1 MGIPD
6 GLQDSRPA
14 SYVRRQEE
22 KSYRGLLKFF
32 NRACDATGR
41 PRYDD
46 LWPPL
51 PLGKAASTPA
61 PADKTP
67 ARADYAVDRLSSAS
81 STHGRAS
88 TRAVSGCVRP
98 PPGLERPFETPQA
111 AATDVTMTVRIQAV
125 WRGLLGRRAATA
137 LRLESSMAQ
146 ATVKVQRWWRAGR
159 RLRPVRRFGL
169 FPAAVEK
176 ATEKIVAGQRAW
188 RRLRRRG
195 ALALSST
202 VRSGFMDSEREF
214 LSGREAQ
221 VILSESFLRPAVRE
235 MLKEPDD
242 YTVADRL
249 GHHWYSAL
257 RRLEVLGHGESHK
270 SVDGRPFA
278 VDVQEAVYSSL
289 RQLGNLYGRKRI
301 WQTLWDVVESS
312 YEQTAAGIQSTGNGY
327 RQWLMRTF
335 GCSEATADAQVAR
348 FLAEATR
355 WRGFVVPKKK

>member
-1 MGIPD
+1 MLTHFLVAVLRSAVLRDSLMGIPD

-14 SYVRRQEE
+14 AYVRRQEE
-22 KSYRGLLKFF
+22 KSSRGLLKLC

-67 ARADYAVDRLSSAS
+67 AQADYAVDRLSSAS
-81 STHGRAS
+81 STNGHAS
-88 TRAVSGCVRP
+88 TRAVSGFVRP

-125 WRGLLGRRAATA
+125 WRGSLGRRAAIALRLESSMA

-159 RLRPVRRFGL
+159 RLRPVRRLGL

-176 ATEKIVAGQRAW
+176 AMEKIVAGQRAW

-221 VILSESFLRPAVRE
+221 VILSESFLRYAVRE

-249 GHHWYSAL
+249 GRHWYSAL
-257 RRLEVLGHGESHK
+257 RRLEVLGI
-270 SVDGRPFA
+270 A
-278 VDVQEAVYSSL
+278 
-289 RQLGNLYGRKRI
+289 
-301 WQTLWDVVESS
+301 
-312 YEQTAAGIQSTGNGY
+312 
-327 RQWLMRTF
+327 
-335 GCSEATADAQVAR
+335 
-348 FLAEATR
+348 
-355 WRGFVVPKKK
+355 

>member
-14 SYVRRQEE
+14 AYVRRQEE
-22 KSYRGLLKFF
+22 KSSRGLLKLC

-67 ARADYAVDRLSSAS
+67 AQADYAVDRLSSAS

-125 WRGLLGRRAATA
+125 WRGSLGRRAAIALRLESSMA

-159 RLRPVRRFGL
+159 RLRPVRRLGL

-176 ATEKIVAGQRAW
+176 AMEKIVAGQRAW

-202 VRSGFMDSEREF
+202 VRAGFMDSEREF

-249 GHHWYSAL
+249 GRHWYSAL

-278 VDVQEAVYSSL
+278 DDVQEAV
-289 RQLGNLYGRKRI
+289 
-301 WQTLWDVVESS
+301 
-312 YEQTAAGIQSTGNGY
+312 
-327 RQWLMRTF
+327 
-335 GCSEATADAQVAR
+335 
-348 FLAEATR
+348 
-355 WRGFVVPKKK
+355 